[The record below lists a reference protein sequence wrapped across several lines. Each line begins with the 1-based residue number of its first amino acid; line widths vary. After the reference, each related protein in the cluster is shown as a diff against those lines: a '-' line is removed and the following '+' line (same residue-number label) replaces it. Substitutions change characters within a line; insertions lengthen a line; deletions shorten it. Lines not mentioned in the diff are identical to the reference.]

1 MRNEMLRGRVLRY
14 MYAFRLSRCGTRVAV
29 CQQHFAKRHLTQS
42 RNDENDFSFF
52 SLSFL
57 LPLSLFLPPP
67 PFFFVPTRLFA
78 SNSTYTL
85 AREKNDDY
93 PRSVR
98 RENIVHHRPMWI
110 ARTMYIF
117 IISLVEK
124 SIGNDICDSRG
135 FVECLSFSTSSFLPR
150 DWNAVLE
157 SLRGKSGCSKGDRYR
172 RDIPPS
178 LTGISLSRR
187 LLTWHDTWWLWS
199 RRRWILR
206 TRRIMSF
213 SPKKGERRRRRKKG
227 GIITG

>member
-1 MRNEMLRGRVLRY
+1 MRY

-52 SLSFL
+52 SPLLPSSSLSF
-57 LPLSLFLPPP
+57 SSSPPP
-67 PFFFVPTRLFA
+67 FFVPTRLFA

-117 IISLVEK
+117 VISLVEK

-150 DWNAVLE
+150 D
-157 SLRGKSGCSKGDRYR
+157 
-172 RDIPPS
+172 
-178 LTGISLSRR
+178 
-187 LLTWHDTWWLWS
+187 
-199 RRRWILR
+199 
-206 TRRIMSF
+206 
-213 SPKKGERRRRRKKG
+213 
-227 GIITG
+227 

>member
-1 MRNEMLRGRVLRY
+1 MKTT
-14 MYAFRLSRCGTRVAV
+14 FRFFPSPSFFLS
-29 CQQHFAKRHLTQS
+29 L
-42 RNDENDFSFF
+42 FF
-52 SLSFL
+52 SL
-57 LPLSLFLPPP
+57 PPP
-67 PFFFVPTRLFA
+67 LFFVPTRLFA

-117 IISLVEK
+117 VISLVEK